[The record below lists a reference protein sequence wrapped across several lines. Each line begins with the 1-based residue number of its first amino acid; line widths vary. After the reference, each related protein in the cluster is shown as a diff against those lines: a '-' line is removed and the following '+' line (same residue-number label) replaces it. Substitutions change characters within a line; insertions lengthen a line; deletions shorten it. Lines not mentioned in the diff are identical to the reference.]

1 MPKRKGSC
9 KIRLEHALFAGA
21 LSLARVSPP
30 RALALERR
38 ALVALLRLGGRRH
51 AQRVA
56 RNLAL
61 SFPGAAPAWRQ
72 DLQGR
77 IYDHFAAVFLE
88 LAHAFGRNATR
99 AVLERARVSGM
110 ENLERALGKGHGAV
124 VFSAHF
130 GNWEWLPL
138 LLSDRLGRPVHSV
151 ARPMDN
157 PLIEAR
163 VRAFREALGSRIIYK
178 QGSLRTILKRLAENE
193 VVYLLID
200 QNAVAREGVFVDFFG
215 RPAATVATPAQ
226 LHLKKGIPLVPAF
239 LHYEKEEVVLEVLPE
254 IGFSARGD
262 EPAAVTRLTQELTRL
277 IEEQVRRFPEQW
289 LWFHDRWRTRPPEQG
304 GSHESP

>member
-9 KIRLEHALFAGA
+9 RIRLEHALFAGA

-30 RALALERR
+30 WALELERGALA
-38 ALVALLRLGGRRH
+38 ALLKRGSRRH
-51 AQRVA
+51 ARLVS

-61 SFPGAAPAWRQ
+61 SFPEAAPAWREG
-72 DLQGR
+72 LQER
-77 IYDHFAAVFLE
+77 IYRHFSAVFLE
-88 LAHAFGRNATR
+88 LARAFGRRDAR
-99 AVLERARVSGM
+99 AVLERSRVSGM
-110 ENLERALGKGHGAV
+110 DNLERALGKGRGAI

-138 LLSDRLGRPVHSV
+138 LLSDRLGRPIHSV

-157 PLIEAR
+157 PRIEAK

-215 RPAATVATPAQ
+215 RPAATVATAAQ
-226 LHLKKGIPLVPAF
+226 LGLKKGIPLVPAF
-239 LHYEKEEVVLEVLPE
+239 LHYEEGAIVLEVLPE
-254 IGFSARGD
+254 AGIPSRGD
-262 EPAAVTRLTQELTRL
+262 GPAAVTRLTQGLTRL

-289 LWFHDRWRTRPPEQG
+289 LWFHDRWRTRPQGQG

>member
-1 MPKRKGSC
+1 MPKQKGSC

-30 RALALERR
+30 WALALERR
-38 ALVALLRLGGRRH
+38 ALVALLKRGSPRH
-51 AQRVA
+51 ARRVA

-61 SFPGAAPAWRQ
+61 SFPEAAPAWRQ
-72 DLQGR
+72 DLLGR
-77 IYDHFAAVFLE
+77 IYDHFGSVFLE
-88 LAHAFGRNATR
+88 LARAFGRR
-99 AVLERARVSGM
+99 DIRSVLERARVSGM
-110 ENLERALGKGHGAV
+110 ENLQCALGKGRGAI

-130 GNWEWLPL
+130 GNWEWLPP

-157 PLIEAR
+157 PLIEAK
-163 VRAFREALGSRIIYK
+163 VRAFRESLGSRIIYK

-215 RPAATVATPAQ
+215 RPAATVATAAQ
-226 LHLKKGIPLVPAF
+226 LRLKKGIPLVPAF
-239 LHYEKEEVVLEVLPE
+239 LHYEPGAVVLEVLPE
-254 IGFSARGD
+254 IGCAAGGD
-262 EPAAVTRLTQELTRL
+262 DPAAVTRLTQELTRL

-289 LWFHDRWRTRPPEQG
+289 LWFHDRWRTCPQEQG